1 MTIAW
6 EWLAKHILA
15 RRAQLRFCLRLTV
28 AAVLAFLLMQFWAL
42 PLRGLWAV
50 LTAVVVMQA
59 SIGGSLRATTEY
71 VVGTLVGA
79 IYGSAL
85 GAVIPHETIWAMTI
99 VLALAV
105 APLAYLAALSPSF
118 RVAPFTA
125 ILVLILASQ
134 FGESPVASAFI
145 RLGEVV
151 LGGAVAMLV
160 SVLVFPERAHGLGV
174 TAAQRALDQL
184 AAVLPRLLTGL
195 THQIAPGDIH
205 VMQDSVG
212 AAVAAF
218 QNLVDE
224 TRREQFI
231 GLPLHP
237 DPGPLSRTLL
247 RLRHDLIILGRA
259 AAKPLPDGFAAKLE
273 PLLSAVA
280 VTAEQELQACSAA
293 LSSRKAAPDGAKLEA
308 AIDAYVTEVAALRRA
323 GLTLPL
329 SENEAEQL
337 FAVGFALEQI
347 RQNFRDLVRAIADW
361 SQAFAR

>member
-1 MTIAW
+1 MTTAW
-6 EWLAKHILA
+6 GRLGGLLLA
-15 RRAQLRFCLRLTV
+15 RRARLRFCLRLTV
-28 AAVLAFLLMQFWAL
+28 AAVLAFALMQFWAL

-50 LTAVVVMQA
+50 LTAVVVMQT

-79 IYGSAL
+79 IYASVL
-85 GAVIPHETIWAMTI
+85 GVLIPHETVAAMTI

-125 ILVLILASQ
+125 ILVLILAGQ
-134 FGESPVASAFI
+134 FGESPIASAFI

-151 LGGAVAMLV
+151 LGGAVALLV
-160 SVLVFPERAHGLGV
+160 SVLIFPERAHGLGV
-174 TAAQRALDQL
+174 AAAQRALDQL
-184 AAVLPRLLTGL
+184 AAVLPRLLAGL
-195 THQIAPGDIH
+195 THQIPADDIH

-218 QNLVDE
+218 QDLVDE
-224 TRREQFI
+224 ARREQFI

-259 AAKPLPDGFAAKLE
+259 AAKPLPENMIARLE
-273 PLLSAVA
+273 PHLSAVA
-280 VTAEQELQACSAA
+280 ATIEQELRACSAA
-293 LSSRKAAPDGAKLEA
+293 LASRKTAPDNAMLEA
-308 AIDAYVTEVAALRRA
+308 AIDAYVAEVAALRRQ

-347 RQNFRDLVRAIADW
+347 RQNFRDLLRAIAEW